1 MTTKVL
7 LASFALA
14 AVPALTPLVSSQVS
28 APDLTK
34 SQATD
39 RQIAVE
45 AGPYQV
51 SLEYSTGTAE
61 TFTKATLYC
70 YEGTE
75 ASVSSGHA
83 IQMTNADRTLT
94 IADRSYSA
102 IVNKLPDGRFRVQ
115 YRFNISYQL
124 ENGRPDGNFGA
135 SGVVYVKPAQ
145 GTKVNAENGRIYTN
159 DLNERSLIVRVDG

>member
-14 AVPALTPLVSSQVS
+14 AVPALTPLVSSQV
-28 APDLTK
+28 ATPDLTK
-34 SQATD
+34 VQVSD
-39 RQIAVE
+39 RQLEVE

-51 SLEYSTGTAE
+51 TLEYSTGNAE
-61 TFTKATLYC
+61 TFTKATLFC

-83 IQMTNADRTLT
+83 VQASASENTLTLADRN
-94 IADRSYSA
+94 YSA

-124 ENGRPDGNFGA
+124 ENGRPDGSFGA

-145 GTKVNAENGRIYTN
+145 ATKVNAESGRIYRN